1 MAYRGS
7 GAANSGFA
15 CRGAGLAVAVT
26 VLLAF
31 GARLGHPQTMAT
43 AASAADPLLIKQGE
57 YLAHAA
63 DCVACHT
70 APGGAAFAGGR
81 GMGSPLGV
89 IYTTNITPDVETGI
103 GRYSLEDF
111 DRAVRSGVAAGHHL
125 YPSMPYPS
133 YAKIAAADIA
143 AMHAY
148 FMHGV
153 QPVHRANTP
162 NAIPWYLS
170 IRWAMPIW
178 NALFLKSGAYQ
189 AAADHDAQWNRGAY
203 LVQGLGHCG
212 ACHTPRGLL
221 FQEKALTQDQAIYLS
236 GASLDNWSA
245 ADLRG
250 DNPFGLGRW
259 SEAQLVEYLKTGHN
273 ASGTAFGS
281 MIDAI
286 NYSTQFLTEPDN
298 QAIAHYLKS
307 LAPAFSNSQEWRYD
321 AATAR
326 SLDAMAP
333 QGPGALN
340 YLQYCAGCHERDGAG
355 AAPYMPALAG
365 NPAVLDPDAVS
376 LINIVLNGSSPL
388 VVGGS
393 PDFYRMPSFRTLLGD
408 QQLAEVISF
417 MRSAWG
423 NHAAAVTAAQSRALR
438 LHTDPVQVEQLNLLR
453 MR

>member
-1 MAYRGS
+1 MRRNKFVLG
-7 GAANSGFA
+7 
-15 CRGAGLAVAVT
+15 GLALAAALT
-26 VLLAF
+26 VLVLLV
-31 GARLGHPQTMAT
+31 LGGSPRGTRMA
-43 AASAADPLLIKQGE
+43 AAGSSADLIKRGE

-70 APGGAAFAGGR
+70 APGGAAYAGGR

-89 IYTTNITPDVETGI
+89 IYATNITPDADTGI
-103 GRYSLEDF
+103 GRYTPDDF
-111 DRAVRSGVAAGHHL
+111 DRALRSGIARDGHHL

-133 YAKIAAADIA
+133 YAKISAADIA
-143 AMHAY
+143 ALYAY
-148 FMHGV
+148 FQHGV
-153 QPVHRANTP
+153 QPVQQANRADP
-162 NAIPWYLS
+162 IPWYLNV
-170 IRWAMPIW
+170 RWTMPIW
-178 NALFLKSGAYQ
+178 NLLFLKSGTYK
-189 AAADHDAQWNRGAY
+189 AAADHDASWNRGAY

-221 FQEKALTQDQAIYLS
+221 FQEKALTQDKPIYLS

-250 DNPFGLGRW
+250 DNAFGLGRW

-286 NYSTQFLTEPDN
+286 NYSTQFLTDADN

-307 LAPAFSNSQEWRYD
+307 LTPAFPHASQDWHYASATVD
-321 AATAR
+321 A
-326 SLDAMAP
+326 LDAMQYQA
-333 QGPGALN
+333 PGALN
-340 YLQYCAGCHERDGAG
+340 YVQYCAGCHERNGSG

-365 NPAVLDPDAVS
+365 NPAVLDPDPVS
-376 LINIVLNGSSPL
+376 LINIVLNGSAPL

-393 PDFYRMPSFRTLLGD
+393 PDFYRMASFRSLLND
-408 QQLAEVISF
+408 QQVADVINF

-423 NHAAAVTAAQSRALR
+423 NQAAAVTAAQVRALR
-438 LHTDPVQVEQLNLLR
+438 LHTDAVQVEQLNLLR